1 MKLELLTECVSRLAE
16 CDIDN
21 PADQKTISVCENY
34 IMESYDYYLESC
46 EINGYEPLSKTEYM
60 QEIMLNEGF
69 LKKLLGFGAA
79 AGAAAGA
86 IHYGRKLNTAGKA
99 MAQRTGMDQNAGF
112 IARTKNLYKN
122 AGNIGNTAN
131 LVRNSKANLDKTN
144 KIWDKHMQQNT
155 AYSKNDQ
162 GDLVQQKSMRIDRN
176 ADATNTLTTV
186 KGKTIDANSNRGQ
199 IYSKAANAKI
209 EKQNK
214 KQQEQTNDKS
224 GTAPANG
231 NTTTAQTGAAPANGN
246 TTPANGK
253 ATAPSTTPANVAQAR
268 AVATKLEAKGTNRTP
283 EETEQLN
290 QIRQLA
296 NKNGWRLEES
306 FIASDLQQPLTGAIR
321 MPTKYQ

>member
-144 KIWDKHMQQNT
+144 KIWDKHMQQDT

-162 GDLVQQKSMRIDRN
+162 GNLVQQKTMRIDKN
-176 ADATNTLTTV
+176 ADATNTVTTV
-186 KGKTIDANSNRGQ
+186 KGKKIDANSNRGQ
-199 IYSKAANAKI
+199 IYSKAANARI

-214 KQQEQTNDKS
+214 EQQDQTNNKS
-224 GTAPANG
+224 
-231 NTTTAQTGAAPANGN
+231 GAAPANGN
-246 TTPANGK
+246 TTTTQTGAAPANGK
-253 ATAPSTTPANVAQAR
+253 ATTQTGTAPASPKKISYTDVNGNVASADVKPGKIINTSRGPAR
-268 AVATKLEAKGTNRTP
+268 IQQDGTLAYDEN
-283 EETEQLN
+283 LN
-290 QIRQLA
+290 P
-296 NKNGWRLEES
+296 
-306 FIASDLQQPLTGAIR
+306 FVASDLQQPLTGAIR
-321 MPTKYQ
+321 MPAKYQ